1 MLFKNISILDE
12 NLDLQENMY
21 VGIKKERIDY
31 IGKEL
36 PEDAEEY
43 GEQYDGNGKLLMS
56 AFYNTHTHSP
66 MTLMRGYGG
75 GLNLQ
80 DWLTQKIFPF
90 EDKLDSHAVY
100 YGTLLAMAES
110 IAYGNVSS
118 TDMYSLC
125 DDIARAVLDSGAK
138 MNISRGVVHFDD
150 SDPYRSPRYTEALR
164 LIKAFPVKAQGRLIG
179 EASIHAE
186 YTSNPETVRAIT
198 ELASE
203 HSTQMHIHL
212 SETKTEHEE
221 CKARHGKTPAR
232 YFYDL
237 GLFDVPTT
245 AAHCVWLED
254 EDFLLLAEKG
264 VTVATNPVS
273 NMKLASGIADIDRM
287 RNCGIRI
294 TLGTDGV
301 SSNNSLNFFEEMKLM
316 SLSAKIRTMDPL
328 TLTPT
333 QVLRIATREGAL
345 SQGRQDCGCLAT
357 GQKADLI
364 VIDLSRPHLC
374 PVHDIKENLVYSAS
388 AADVV
393 LTMADGDV
401 LYKDGAFTRIDI
413 EKVKAEAAGAVNRIL
428 GELR

>member
-110 IAYGNVSS
+110 IASGIVSS

-186 YTSNPETVRAIT
+186 YTR
-198 ELASE
+198 
-203 HSTQMHIHL
+203 
-212 SETKTEHEE
+212 
-221 CKARHGKTPAR
+221 
-232 YFYDL
+232 
-237 GLFDVPTT
+237 
-245 AAHCVWLED
+245 CV
-254 EDFLLLAEKG
+254 
-264 VTVATNPVS
+264 
-273 NMKLASGIADIDRM
+273 
-287 RNCGIRI
+287 
-294 TLGTDGV
+294 
-301 SSNNSLNFFEEMKLM
+301 
-316 SLSAKIRTMDPL
+316 
-328 TLTPT
+328 
-333 QVLRIATREGAL
+333 
-345 SQGRQDCGCLAT
+345 
-357 GQKADLI
+357 
-364 VIDLSRPHLC
+364 
-374 PVHDIKENLVYSAS
+374 
-388 AADVV
+388 
-393 LTMADGDV
+393 
-401 LYKDGAFTRIDI
+401 
-413 EKVKAEAAGAVNRIL
+413 
-428 GELR
+428 